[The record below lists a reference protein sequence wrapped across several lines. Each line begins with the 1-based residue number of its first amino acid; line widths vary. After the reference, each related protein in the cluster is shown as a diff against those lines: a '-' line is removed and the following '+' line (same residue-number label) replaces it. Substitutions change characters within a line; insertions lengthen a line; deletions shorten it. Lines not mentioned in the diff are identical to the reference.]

1 MNSKQQRYL
10 RLNLM
15 SLFFA
20 GMSFISITL
29 AWFAYS
35 GLVTT
40 STKIDVKSLLI
51 EFDKNGDPVSSN
63 IVIPLSEIYPGMN
76 TVSETISIKNKG
88 DSNAILSY
96 EISSARILNDYVT
109 PNGELGYVE
118 DQLSN
123 EYPFHINMSLS
134 DTYINANDG
143 TGEFVI
149 SVSWPLDS
157 GHDKDD
163 NDWGSFSYEYQQN
176 NPGNPAIEIQ
186 INLKASQYIGDNES
200 PDIDYKVGNIVLY
213 NPTLNKLCKSLN
225 EENCIQTYVI
235 DKNNLIGDTEITL
248 LPTVSEFNFEAT
260 GNTYESIA
268 EEVLQNYPSARL
280 LKVEDL
286 LPIISKDVLNS
297 IILYPKYSN
306 KIIGNLNYVRRE
318 ESNLTHTVNNN
329 GIYRFTTIDY
339 MYLATD
345 NCIWLDT
352 DYKDNDHFALTKLDA
367 TYSKI
372 YNEKKDTTCK
382 LIPVFKVTKEAKNRV
397 E

>member
-1 MNSKQQRYL
+1 MNNKQQRYL

-29 AWFAYS
+29 AWFAYI

-40 STKIDVKSLLI
+40 GTKIDVKSWLI
-51 EFDKNGDPVSSN
+51 EFGNNGTPVSSN

-76 TVSETISIKNKG
+76 TVSETINIKNKG
-88 DSNAILSY
+88 DSNATLSY
-96 EISSARILNDYVT
+96 EITSARILDKYVEA
-109 PNGELGYVE
+109 NGEEGFVE

-123 EYPFHINMSLS
+123 EYPFHIDMSLS
-134 DTYINANDG
+134 DTYVNANDG

-157 GHDKDD
+157 GHDDDD
-163 NDWGSFSYEYQQN
+163 NDWGSASYEYQQN

-186 INLKASQYIGDNES
+186 VNLKASQYIGDNDS
-200 PDIDYKVGNIVLY
+200 PDIDYKLGNIVLY
-213 NPTLNKLCKSLN
+213 NPVLDKICNSLS

-235 DKNNLIGDTEITL
+235 DKNNLIGNTEITL
-248 LPTVSEFNFEAT
+248 LPEMSTFNIESTGYEYLTKKEEFDK
-260 GNTYESIA
+260 
-268 EEVLQNYPSARL
+268 YPSARL
-280 LKVEDL
+280 LKVDDL

-297 IILYPKYSN
+297 IVLYPEYSN
-306 KIIGNLNYVRRE
+306 KIIGNLNYVGRV
-318 ESNLTHTVNNN
+318 ESSINHTVDNG
-329 GIYRFTTIDY
+329 GIYRFTTFDY
-339 MYLATD
+339 MYLSTD
-345 NCIWLDT
+345 KCIWLDT
-352 DYKDNDHFALTKLDA
+352 EYKDNQQFALNKLDA

-372 YNEKKDTTCK
+372 YNENKDTTCN

-397 E
+397 N